1 MSTNIRLR
9 SVSVIV
15 NDNFATDKIFK
26 SHHIDFC
33 CGGHAQL
40 HEACRIAGADIEEV
54 IAEIEHCE
62 ELQRVHF

>member
-9 SVSVIV
+9 SVSEIV
-15 NDNFATDKIFK
+15 NDNFATAKIFK
-26 SHHIDFC
+26 AHHIDFC

-40 HEACRIAGADIEEV
+40 HEAYHIAGADVEEV